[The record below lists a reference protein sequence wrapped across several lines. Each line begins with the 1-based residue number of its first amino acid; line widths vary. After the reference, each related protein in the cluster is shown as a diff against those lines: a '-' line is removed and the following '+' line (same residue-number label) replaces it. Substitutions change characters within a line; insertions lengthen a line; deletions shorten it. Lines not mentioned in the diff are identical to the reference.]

1 MLTDPSFIRRL
12 DSLYLLARKV
22 LNGSLQADRKSAK
35 KGTGITFADYAEYF
49 LGADYRSIDWR
60 VFARF
65 ENLVIKLF
73 EVEEDATIYILLDQS
88 ESMVSKFHYAKQL
101 AASLGYIALN
111 CLDRLCVYGLTDKLT
126 PVLTTCRG
134 RGSVMPFLQ
143 NLESLQ
149 TTTGDSEFNNGCRLF
164 QARHQRR
171 AVVIILSDF
180 LFPSG
185 FDDGLSF
192 LQWHKHDIYC
202 LQVQD
207 QQDTRCDWKGDIELA
222 CIETDQ
228 RRRVTVTPKEA
239 KLYEQAVESWNQKLA
254 QSCARRGIGL
264 ASTTPEISFDL
275 VIQDILRRGGLVA

>member
-12 DSLYLLARKV
+12 DSLNLLARKV

-88 ESMVSKFHYAKQL
+88 QSMASKFHYAKQL

-126 PVLTTCRG
+126 PVLAPCRG

-143 NLESLQ
+143 NLDSLQ

-180 LFPSG
+180 LFPTG

-207 QQDTRCDWKGDIELA
+207 QQDTRCDWKGDIELE
-222 CIETDQ
+222 CVETRQ
-228 RRRVTVTPKEA
+228 HRRVTVTPREA

>member
-134 RGSVMPFLQ
+134 RGSVMPFLR